1 MHNTILQ
8 RVKKFLIAKIVNLE
22 KIKQEKYQPPPPP
35 PFKRTCPC
43 TILPPPFLIF
53 QIPPSGGGKRNF
65 RLQHMR
71 CVITCACLCTCLKH
85 WRRTKK
91 SMPCL
96 IKKASR
102 CAADHTP
109 KTAKFFIFSFLSN
122 TKILGENHVY
132 LFVILLVQL

>member
-1 MHNTILQ
+1 MSAHPTPPSP
-8 RVKKFLIAKIVNLE
+8 
-22 KIKQEKYQPPPPP
+22 QPS
-35 PFKRTCPC
+35 FKRTCPC

-132 LFVILLVQL
+132 LFVILLVQLWKWYYQKQSPKAFYRRCS